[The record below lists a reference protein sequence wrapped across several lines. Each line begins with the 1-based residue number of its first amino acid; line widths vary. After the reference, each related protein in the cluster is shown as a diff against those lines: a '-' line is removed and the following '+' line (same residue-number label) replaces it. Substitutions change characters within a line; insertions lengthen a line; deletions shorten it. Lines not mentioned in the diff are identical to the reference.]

1 MGKFNKGVVF
11 GGVLGAAIVWLNTT
25 TKGKQYRTQLV
36 DQAADMYEKIKK
48 EVEESGAME
57 KMNKN
62 TYVALVKKTVDKYA
76 VDNGMAV
83 RVKNIL
89 VRLLSSQW
97 ATFKKEVK
105 K

>member
-1 MGKFNKGVVF
+1 
-11 GGVLGAAIVWLNTT
+11 
-25 TKGKQYRTQLV
+25 
-36 DQAADMYEKIKK
+36 
-48 EVEESGAME
+48 
-57 KMNKN
+57 MNKN

>member
-62 TYVALVKKTVDKYA
+62 KYVALVKKTVDKYA

-83 RVKNIL
+83 RVKNMI
-89 VRLLSSQW
+89 VRLLISQW